1 MHFIEKDWNKC
12 FFLRL
17 VYLGRLRA
25 TFFDWFVTTEKFT
38 AFSCA
43 RTLKS
48 IIVIKMN
55 CLNLLKYES
64 NITIDNGQILNLFL
78 TWLGLSGCFLKAY
91 VEKYSTVIT
100 TNLTELSVASTRRKL
115 LKTRLLSKNIASI
128 QIQVAIYD

>member
-1 MHFIEKDWNKC
+1 
-12 FFLRL
+12 
-17 VYLGRLRA
+17 
-25 TFFDWFVTTEKFT
+25 
-38 AFSCA
+38 
-43 RTLKS
+43 
-48 IIVIKMN
+48 MN